1 LDNQS
6 WESIYSAS
14 SDVFSY
20 EDLDVLCGRM
30 YEYRLQAISS
40 GTLQG
45 TSNTVFL
52 QLSNCEESG
61 WHLALATDGITF
73 NDVIAL
79 SDDEAWAV
87 GTLQNG
93 GANGPIMLHYDGF
106 NWRLEDVSEVENLH
120 AVDLLSNQWGWA
132 AGDAFV
138 EHVSQAWSND
148 SFDAPMVFGVD
159 ILTED
164 VGWAVGEQGAI
175 LHWDGSSWQ
184 EHTDMGDVLY
194 DVSVL
199 SESFGLAVGENGLI
213 VRWDGVYWDDVD
225 TPVST
230 PLHSVDIISSNDA
243 WAVGD
248 AGTILHWDGS
258 AWTQQTSPINGA
270 LNDVFMTSSFDGWIV
285 GDNGLI
291 LQWNGEQWRL
301 IMSRTSANL
310 NAVSMSSLNKG
321 WAVGEDGTILRYNT
335 GKPDAVLLV
344 DPQDDTTIPP
354 EFIWYPNGTA
364 VEYEWALIDGE
375 GNVVEIHTIT
385 PSDAGCLNN
394 YNLCRFIPN
403 ISFGKETYSWKVRSW
418 NEFGYGKWSLPLI
431 FTVK

>member
-1 LDNQS
+1 
-6 WESIYSAS
+6 
-14 SDVFSY
+14 
-20 EDLDVLCGRM
+20 
-30 YEYRLQAISS
+30 
-40 GTLQG
+40 
-45 TSNTVFL
+45 
-52 QLSNCEESG
+52 
-61 WHLALATDGITF
+61 
-73 NDVIAL
+73 
-79 SDDEAWAV
+79 
-87 GTLQNG
+87 
-93 GANGPIMLHYDGF
+93 
-106 NWRLEDVSEVENLH
+106 
-120 AVDLLSNQWGWA
+120 
-132 AGDAFV
+132 
-138 EHVSQAWSND
+138 
-148 SFDAPMVFGVD
+148 
-159 ILTED
+159 
-164 VGWAVGEQGAI
+164 
-175 LHWDGSSWQ
+175 
-184 EHTDMGDVLY
+184 
-194 DVSVL
+194 
-199 SESFGLAVGENGLI
+199 
-213 VRWDGVYWDDVD
+213 
-225 TPVST
+225 
-230 PLHSVDIISSNDA
+230 
-243 WAVGD
+243 
-248 AGTILHWDGS
+248 
-258 AWTQQTSPINGA
+258 
-270 LNDVFMTSSFDGWIV
+270 MTSSFDGWIV